1 MERDAPATAF
11 GVFIPGGFEAM
22 LAPG

>member
-11 GVFIPGGFEAM
+11 DVFIPGGFEAM

>member
-11 GVFIPGGFEAM
+11 GVLIPGGFEAM